1 VSGDH
6 VIRRLA
12 GDARRLLAHPRAPIV
27 ALILIVLYSLGA
39 RVLYLGE
46 PCSTPCTGATAHTLI
61 FDEAYYVDAAR
72 VIDRIR
78 PPAGLQYHDAPL
90 GKDPNAEH
98 PQLAKLAIAAGIE
111 LFGDGPA
118 GWRFGSVLF
127 GLIAIV
133 AMYALVRAARGS
145 PWLAVGAC
153 AVMALDNLMLVHG
166 RIATLDVYVVASM
179 LVAVTLYLRGAAVL
193 AGVAVGLAA
202 CMKEVGLY
210 VLPVLVLLEVIR
222 ICWARGAAGGIDAA
236 LRARVRPLA
245 IAAGTGLLTL
255 VLVLWLLD
263 VLVPAYDP
271 GTHATYGGSPFSH
284 IGHILSYG
292 FQLKAIPNA
301 TGISS
306 MPLQW
311 LLDQKPIDY
320 ARVAVNSITGGQV
333 VASRALVLFRGEVNP
348 FIIFLAIPA
357 LFAAAAAAWRE
368 RDDVAALGA
377 AWCVGTFLPFVV
389 QAYALGR
396 ISYLY
401 YILIVMPGVYLTTAR
416 LFSRSQMP
424 TAATIGW
431 AVALIYGFIE
441 LYPVRSL
448 PLH

>member
-145 PWLAVGAC
+145 PWL
-153 AVMALDNLMLVHG
+153 
-166 RIATLDVYVVASM
+166 VASM